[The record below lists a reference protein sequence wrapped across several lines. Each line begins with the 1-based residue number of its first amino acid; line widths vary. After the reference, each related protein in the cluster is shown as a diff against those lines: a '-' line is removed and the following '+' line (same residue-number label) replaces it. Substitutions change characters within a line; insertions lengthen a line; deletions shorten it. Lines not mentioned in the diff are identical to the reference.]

1 MILIVIFKDNYLYVV
16 NEKRKLIIFL
26 NINNLVDIF

>member
-16 NEKRKLIIFL
+16 NEKRNLIIFL
-26 NINNLVDIF
+26 NINNLVVIF

>member
-16 NEKRKLIIFL
+16 NEKGKLIIL
-26 NINNLVDIF
+26 PNINNSVDIL